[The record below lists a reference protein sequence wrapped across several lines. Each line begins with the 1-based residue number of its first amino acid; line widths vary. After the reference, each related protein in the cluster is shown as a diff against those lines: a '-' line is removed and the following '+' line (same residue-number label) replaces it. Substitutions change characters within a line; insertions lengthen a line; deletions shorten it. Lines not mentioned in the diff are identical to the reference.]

1 MRDCGHPEPK
11 RVCDVCAEPF
21 LACSLACLDEHVKAE
36 HAGVGDSR
44 ARALAYLERV
54 NANLAGDRETF
65 AGHRAR
71 LMAAIEA
78 IANGGSLCVLGAG
91 NGSDLDVPALAKVFD
106 EVHLVDLDGAALAR
120 CHAGVPAKLRKRV
133 TVHADVDMTG
143 FLDRLDTWGDA
154 FPDATELGRGA
165 LGAIQGIL
173 SQLGRRFDVV
183 VSTCALSQLAVPY
196 HRAWILP
203 APAWAQLHDAVT
215 AVHLTS
221 LAGAT
226 EPGGA
231 GLLLFDVL
239 SSRAVPALRQLE
251 GAPQDALDAF
261 LEERVASQGRL
272 GADPEPE
279 DLLRRLRSP
288 GLERLVDSPRLT
300 KPWLWNIGA
309 ESQLV
314 YGLAFRRP

>member
-1 MRDCGHPEPK
+1 MRGCGHSEPK

-21 LACSLACLDEHVKAE
+21 LACSLACLEEHVGKD
-36 HAGVGDSR
+36 HAGAGDSR

-54 NANLAGDRETF
+54 NGNVAGDQRSF

-78 IANGGSLCVLGAG
+78 VAKGGSLCVLGAG

-120 CHAGVPAKLRKRV
+120 CHAGLAAKVKKRV
-133 TVHADVDMTG
+133 TVHAGVDLTG
-143 FLDRLDTWGDA
+143 FLDRLDPWGES

-173 SQLGRRFDVV
+173 GQLGRRFDVV

-203 APAWAQLHDAVT
+203 AASWAQLHDAVT
-215 AVHLTS
+215 AVHLTT

-231 GLLLFDVL
+231 GLLVFDVL
-239 SSRAVPALRQLE
+239 SSRVVPALRGLE

-261 LEERVASQGRL
+261 LEERVAAEGSL

-279 DLLRRLRSP
+279 TLLRRLRSP

-300 KPWLWNIGA
+300 KPWLWDIGA

-314 YGLAFRRP
+314 YGLMFRRP